1 MANAKTKTT
10 TPTKI
15 DVDAVYTGIGEYT
28 KSVLKNDKDTVKM
41 LDVLIAANVPET
53 HLISPSNGKNKELS
67 TATPEFF
74 QGLKNA
80 IEAQYPKE
88 VHALMEMSSKAAGN
102 TYVGPNNRTAWRNKA
117 NSVIGGMRT
126 AYLNRL
132 KRQGDIES
140 GKQGADTR
148 TKTPEIKVSEA
159 LTNSIKWIQKA
170 ESFTTSIDLDEYIR
184 CLKALVKATG

>member
-1 MANAKTKTT
+1 MTTKNKTT
-10 TPTKI
+10 TPAEI
-15 DVDAVYTGIGEYT
+15 NVDAVYAGLGDYT
-28 KSVLKNDKDTVKM
+28 ESVLGNETETVTM
-41 LDVLIAANVPET
+41 LQILVDANVPET
-53 HLISPSNGKNKELS
+53 HLISPSRGKNKHLS

-74 QGLKNA
+74 EGLKAA
-80 IEAQYPKE
+80 IEARYPKE

-117 NSVIGGMRT
+117 NSIIGGMRT
-126 AYLNRL
+126 AYINRL

-148 TKTPEIKVSEA
+148 NKTAEIKVSEA

-170 ESFTTSIDLDEYIR
+170 DAFECSIELDDLIKG
-184 CLKALVKATG
+184 LGKLAKTIG

>member
-1 MANAKTKTT
+1 MTT
-10 TPTKI
+10 INNPKATTAI
-15 DVDAVYTGIGEYT
+15 NTEAVYTGVGSYT

-41 LDVLIAANVPET
+41 LDILIAANVPET
-53 HLISPSNGKNKELS
+53 HLISPSNGKNKHLS

-74 QGLKNA
+74 QGLKDA

-117 NSVIGGMRT
+117 NSIIGGMRT
-126 AYLNRL
+126 AYINRL

-140 GKQGADTR
+140 GKQGPDTR
-148 TKTPEIKVSEA
+148 NKTYEIKVSEA
-159 LTNSIKWIQKA
+159 LTSSIKWVQKA
-170 ESFTTSIDLDEYIR
+170 ESFTTSMDLDDYIR
-184 CLKALVKATG
+184 CMKALLKATG